1 MTALD
6 QRQHDWQAVKA
17 QFPIVDVIGRAV
29 PLKKHGREYI
39 GCCPFHAEKTP
50 SFTVVP
56 EKEFFHCFGCGS
68 HGDVVDFV
76 ARHNGTDT
84 PGALSILTGGNA
96 LEMSESA
103 RAERG
108 AIMAQRAEDDRRQAE
123 AAIAKANARWENAL
137 PCEEHPYLALKQV
150 EPHGI
155 ARLEGDK
162 LILPIYGPDSEL
174 CSVQT
179 INDDGKVKR
188 FQWRAPTKGGRLNI
202 GLHMGRTI
210 VCEGFATGAS
220 IHEAVADQV
229 CVTFSKDNMEYVAR
243 GLAADGVSIVL
254 AADLN
259 AADKMTALGKELDC
273 PVAIPLDKDF
283 NDQAKAQGT
292 ASVSAAFNLALRAY
306 ASAKKRSDEAA
317 KTEAQ
322 PLDLWARYA
331 PPVLPTG
338 LLPDIIEQFAMTR
351 AEQMGVDPGGLAM
364 SALTACAAVIDDSIR
379 LKVKQ
384 HEKWTES
391 ARIWTM
397 LIGDPSYKKSP
408 IMRAAT
414 GKIKAL
420 DAAMLYA
427 GNKAMMDWQEG
438 GGNKSGQPMPQAPR
452 LRVEDITMEAAQEV
466 CRHSP
471 EGILCLQDELS
482 GWFGG
487 IEKYSSGKGS
497 AKDRSFWLT
506 AFGGG
511 QYAVNRVGRGS
522 YIIEN
527 LSVTILGGVQPDPI
541 RRIVSE
547 ATDDGLIQRF
557 FPIVL
562 QPASVGK
569 DEEVGDI
576 AYRYDALVERL
587 HDLRAPENITGKMS
601 LQFDDGA
608 RRIRNELERK
618 HHKLV
623 TATEGF
629 NKKLAAHIGK
639 FDGLFPR
646 LCIIWHCIEYVVGHG
661 GAACSGGSEY
671 VVGDTLPIF
680 ITEALAARVS
690 AFLSG
695 YLMRHSLAFYAGIVG
710 LADDH
715 DALQDVAGYILANRL
730 DAVTMRTLSRGS
742 RAMRKIT
749 RDDGARMFEQLE
761 AMGWLEQMHKRSDA
775 PSWKVNPD
783 VHVMFEAKAEEER
796 LKRNDARQAILGMM
810 GED

>member
-1 MTALD
+1 MTG
-6 QRQHDWQAVKA
+6 HDWQAVKS
-17 QFPIVDVIGRAV
+17 QFPIAEVIGQAIA
-29 PLKKHGREYI
+29 LKKHGKEYK

-56 EKEFFHCFGCGS
+56 DREFFHCFGCGAS
-68 HGDVVDFV
+68 GDVIDFI
-76 ARHNGTDT
+76 AKHNGTDQS
-84 PGALSILTGGNA
+84 GAIAILTNGSS
-96 LEMSESA
+96 LEMSDDDK
-103 RAERG
+103 RKRRD
-108 AIMAQRAEDDRRQAE
+108 IMAQRE
-123 AAIAKANARWENAL
+123 AAHAQEEADAIRRARSRWEASTE
-137 PCEEHPYLALKQV
+137 CESHRYLKKK
-150 EPHGI
+150 GI
-155 ARLEGDK
+155 EAHVARIEGDN
-162 LILPIYGPDSEL
+162 LILPIYGPDGEI

-179 INDDGKVKR
+179 INDDGKTKR
-188 FQWRAPTKGGRLNI
+188 FQYRAPTKGGRLNI
-202 GLHMGRTI
+202 GLHLGRTI

-220 IHEAVADQV
+220 IHDAVPDQV
-229 CVTFSKDNMEYVAR
+229 CITFSKGNMAVVAR
-243 GLAADGVSIVL
+243 ELASQNVPIVL

-259 AADKMTALGKELDC
+259 AAAEMTALAKELDC
-273 PVAIPLDKDF
+273 PVAIPTDKDF
-283 NDQAKAQGT
+283 NDQAQSQGVE
-292 ASVSAAFNLALRAY
+292 SVAITFNLALRAY
-306 ASAKKRSDEAA
+306 AAAKKRADDEAKA
-317 KTEAQ
+317 ETA
-322 PLDLWARYA
+322 PLDLWARYT
-331 PPVLPTG
+331 PPSLPKGVLPK
-338 LLPDIIEQFAMTR
+338 IIEDFANAR
-351 AEQMGVDPGGLAM
+351 ALQMGVDPGGLAM
-364 SALTACAAVIDDSIR
+364 SALTACASVIKDSIR

-414 GKIKAL
+414 GKIKSL
-420 DAAMLYA
+420 DADLLYA

-438 GGNKSGQPMPQAPR
+438 GGSKSGQSMPQCPR

-471 EGILCLQDELS
+471 EGIMCLQDELS

-487 IEKYSSGKGS
+487 IEKYSGGKGS

-522 YIIEN
+522 YIIDN

-541 RRIVSE
+541 RRIVAD

-557 FPIVL
+557 FPIIL

-569 DEEVGDI
+569 DEEVGEI
-576 AYRYDALVERL
+576 AYEYDAMVERL
-587 HDLRAPENITGKMS
+587 NDLVAPENVTGKMA

-608 RRIRNELERK
+608 RRIRSELERK

-646 LCIIWHCIEYVVGHG
+646 LCIIWHCIENRDAPDG
-661 GAACSGGSEY
+661 
-671 VVGDTLPIF
+671 LPIF
-680 ITEALAARVS
+680 VSESTASRV
-690 AFLSG
+690 ADFLSN
-695 YLMRHSLAFYAGIVG
+695 YIMRHSLAFYAGIIG

-715 DALQDVAGYILANRL
+715 DALQDVAGYILANKL
-730 DAVTMRTLSRGS
+730 DSVTMRTLSRGS

-749 RDDGARMFEQLE
+749 RDEGARIFEQLE
-761 AMGWLEQMHKRSDA
+761 AMGWLEQIHKRSDA
-775 PSWKVNPD
+775 PSWKVNPE
-783 VHVMFEAKAEEER
+783 VHIVFEAKADEER
-796 LKRNDARQAILGMM
+796 LRRNEARQAIASMIEGD
-810 GED
+810 ED

>member
-1 MTALD
+1 MTD
-6 QRQHDWQAVKA
+6 HDWQAVKA
-17 QFPIVDVIGRAV
+17 KFPIADVVGSV
-29 PLKKHGREYI
+29 VSLKKRGREYV

-50 SFTVVP
+50 SFSVVP
-56 EKEFFHCFGCGS
+56 EKEFFHCFGCGA

-76 ARHNGTDT
+76 AKHNGTDT
-84 PGALSILTGGNA
+84 SGALSILTGGNA
-96 LEMSESA
+96 LEMSEEA
-103 RAERG
+103 RRERK
-108 AIMAQRAEDDRRQAE
+108 AIMLQREADERRETEE
-123 AAIAKANARWENAL
+123 AITKARARWEASED
-137 PCEEHPYLALKQV
+137 CESHPYLTLKGV
-150 EPHGI
+150 EVHC

-162 LILPIYGPDSEL
+162 LILPIYGPGDEI

-210 VCEGFATGAS
+210 LCEGFATGAS

-229 CVTFSKDNMEYVAR
+229 CITFSKDNMEVVAR
-243 GLAADGVSIVL
+243 ELAAAGTPIVL

-259 AADKMTALGKELDC
+259 AAEKMTALGKELNC

-283 NDQAKAQGT
+283 NDQAKAQGLE
-292 ASVSAAFNLALRAY
+292 SVATCFNLALRAF
-306 ASAKKRSDEAA
+306 ALAKKREEEAA
-317 KTEAQ
+317 KAEAA
-322 PLDLWARYA
+322 PLDLWARYN
-331 PPVLPTG
+331 PPVMPKG
-338 LLPDIIEQFAMTR
+338 ILPDIIEEFALSR
-351 AEQMGVDPGGLAM
+351 AEQMGVDPGGIAM
-364 SALTACAAVIDDSIR
+364 SAITACAAVIKDSIKI
-379 LKVKQ
+379 KVKQ

-414 GKIKAL
+414 GKIKSL
-420 DAAMLYA
+420 DADMLYA
-427 GNKAMMDWQEG
+427 GNRAMMDWQDNG
-438 GGNKSGQPMPQAPR
+438 GSKSGEPMPQCPR

-466 CRHSP
+466 CRYSP

-487 IEKYSSGKGS
+487 IEKYSGGKGS

-522 YIIEN
+522 YIIDN

-557 FPIVL
+557 FPIIL

-576 AYRYDALVERL
+576 AYQYDAMIERL
-587 HDLRAPENITGKMS
+587 HELRAPENITGTMN

-608 RRIRNELERK
+608 RAIRNELERK

-646 LCIIWHCIEYVVGHG
+646 LCIIWHCIENRY
-661 GAACSGGSEY
+661 E
-671 VVGDTLPIF
+671 DTLPVF
-680 ITEALAARVS
+680 VSESTAKRV
-690 AFLSG
+690 AVFLSD
-695 YLMRHSLAFYAGIVG
+695 YIMRHSLAFYAGVVG

-715 DALQDVAGYILANRL
+715 DALQDVAGYILANKL
-730 DAVTMRTLSRGS
+730 EAVTMRTLSRGS

-749 RDDGARMFEQLE
+749 RDEGARIFEQLE
-761 AMGWLEQMHKRSDA
+761 AMGWLEQQHKRSDA
-775 PSWKVNPD
+775 PSWKVNPE
-783 VHVMFEAKAEEER
+783 VHTMFEAKAEEER
-796 LKRNDARQAILGMM
+796 LRRNDARQAILSMIGDD
-810 GED
+810 ED

>member
-1 MTALD
+1 MSA
-6 QRQHDWQAVKA
+6 QDWQAIKA
-17 QFPIVDVIGRAV
+17 QFPIADVIGRAV
-29 PLKKHGREYI
+29 PLKKQGRGYV

-56 EKEFFHCFGCGS
+56 EKEFFHCFGCGV

-76 ARHNGTDT
+76 AKHNGTDT

-96 LEMSESA
+96 LEMSSEA

-108 AIMAQRAEDDRRQAE
+108 AIMAERAEADRRE
-123 AAIAKANARWENAL
+123 TIAAIARAQTRWDNAEPDGADG
-137 PCEEHPYLALKQV
+137 HPYLALKQV
-150 EPHGI
+150 GTMGI

-162 LILPIYGPDSEL
+162 LILPIYGPDGEL

-229 CVTFSKDNMEYVAR
+229 CVTFSKDNMEHVAR
-243 GLAADGVSIVL
+243 ELAASGVSIVL

-259 AADKMTALGKELDC
+259 AAEKMTALAKELDC

-283 NDQAKAQGT
+283 NDQAKAHGGGDAGS
-292 ASVSAAFNLALRAY
+292 ASVAAAFNIALRAY
-306 ASAKKRSDEAA
+306 ASAKKRAGEAA
-317 KTEAQ
+317 KAEAQ

-331 PPVLPTG
+331 PPPLPKG
-338 LLPDIIEQFAMTR
+338 LLPGIIEQFACAR

-364 SALTACAAVIDDSIR
+364 AAITACAAVINDSIR
-379 LKVKQ
+379 IKVKQ

-420 DAAMLYA
+420 DASMLYA

-438 GGNKSGQPMPQAPR
+438 GGTKSGQPMPQCPR

-487 IEKYSSGKGS
+487 IEKYSGGKGS

-522 YIIEN
+522 YIIDN

-576 AYRYDALVERL
+576 AYEYDAMIERL
-587 HDLRAPENITGKMS
+587 HELHAPENVTGKMA

-608 RRIRNELERK
+608 RRIRSELERK
-618 HHKLV
+618 HHQQV
-623 TATEGF
+623 TSTEGF
-629 NKKLAAHIGK
+629 NKKMAAHIGK

-646 LCIIWHCIEYVVGHG
+646 LCIIWHCIENRDAPDG
-661 GAACSGGSEY
+661 
-671 VVGDTLPIF
+671 LPIF
-680 ITEALAARVS
+680 ISEAVAARVS
-690 AFLSG
+690 AFLSN
-695 YLMRHSLAFYAGIVG
+695 YLMRHSLAFYLGIVG

-715 DALQDVAGYILANRL
+715 DALQDVAGYILANKL
-730 DAVTMRTLSRGS
+730 EAVTMRTLSRGS

-749 RDDGARMFEQLE
+749 REEGARMFEQLE

-775 PSWKVNPD
+775 PSWKVNPE
-783 VHVMFEAKAEEER
+783 VHVMFEAKADEER
-796 LKRNDARQAILGMM
+796 MRRNDARQALLGMM
-810 GED
+810 GNDDD